1 MADKVPMTI
10 TSAMPKDVRGRLRT
24 RLRYATRALLADG
37 DEIEVTR
44 DYARIFRRTGW
55 AVDTARSVQPEVR
68 TPEQEAPQ
76 SVEPPAPP
84 PDEDLTRSNIR
95 RMRKDELVEL
105 LRHRGQEVSEE
116 DYTREQLLE
125 MALSGGI

>member
-10 TSAMPKDVRGRLRT
+10 TSAMPKDMRERLRA
-24 RLRYATRALLADG
+24 RLRYQTRALLADG

-44 DYARIFRRTGW
+44 EYARVFRRAGW
-55 AVDTARSVQPEVR
+55 AVDAARGPMPEVA

-95 RMRKDELVEL
+95 RMRKDEMVEL

-125 MALSGGI
+125 MVLGGL

>member
-10 TSAMPKDVRGRLRT
+10 TSAMPKDMRERLRA

-44 DYARIFRRTGW
+44 EYARVFRRAGW
-55 AVDTARSVQPEVR
+55 AVDAARGLKPEVA

-95 RMRKDELVEL
+95 RMRKDEMVEL

-125 MALSGGI
+125 MVLGGL

>member
-1 MADKVPMTI
+1 MADKVAMTI
-10 TSAMPKDVRGRLRT
+10 TSAMPKDMRERLRA

-44 DYARIFRRTGW
+44 EYARVFRRAGW
-55 AVDTARSVQPEVR
+55 AVDAARGLKPEVA

-95 RMRKDELVEL
+95 RMRKDEMVEL

-125 MALSGGI
+125 MVLGGL